1 MRVLLGL
8 VLWAAG
14 CNPNEDSI
22 VVLKPGEYI
31 QAVTVYEGCP
41 ATLYLVVCDN
51 DDHCKD
57 LYFTVK
63 ADLAVE
69 PLDNSI

>member
-1 MRVLLGL
+1 MRLLL
-8 VLWAAG
+8 ALSLWAAG
-14 CNPNEDSI
+14 CNPNEASM

-41 ATLYLVVCDN
+41 ATLYLVVCN
-51 DDHCKD
+51 DDDCKD

-63 ADLAVE
+63 SDLAVE